1 MQRID
6 FVAMGCDVAVF
17 HDSDAPEA
25 IALLQQVP
33 TWFEEWEQALSR
45 FRPSSELSALNRFAG
60 YWFQP
65 SEVLWD
71 VLVAALDGAAR
82 TAGRVTP
89 TILPQLLAAGYDR
102 SFELIAEDEAV
113 DHPDV
118 GPASDHGTIA
128 MDPLRRTV
136 RLPQG
141 VALDLGGVAKGW
153 AAERAA
159 QRLAHLGGVLVDAG
173 GDIAARGRRHLDE
186 PWPIAVTDPR
196 AADGHEIDLP
206 TLVLLSAGGIATSGR
221 DHRRWRRHGR
231 TQHHIIDPSTGRPTD
246 TDVLTATVI
255 AADAVA
261 AEIMAKHLVL
271 LGCDDGLRWID
282 AQPDA
287 AALIVTDDGAL
298 HFSSRFDRYS
308 WHAEATS
315 ISS

>member
-1 MQRID
+1 
-6 FVAMGCDVAVF
+6 
-17 HDSDAPEA
+17 
-25 IALLQQVP
+25 
-33 TWFEEWEQALSR
+33 
-45 FRPSSELSALNRFAG
+45 
-60 YWFQP
+60 
-65 SEVLWD
+65 
-71 VLVAALDGAAR
+71 
-82 TAGRVTP
+82 
-89 TILPQLLAAGYDR
+89 
-102 SFELIAEDEAV
+102 
-113 DHPDV
+113 
-118 GPASDHGTIA
+118 
-128 MDPLRRTV
+128 
-136 RLPQG
+136 
-141 VALDLGGVAKGW
+141 
-153 AAERAA
+153 
-159 QRLAHLGGVLVDAG
+159 VLVDAG